1 MRIIKTM
8 AYNWIFFDADNT
20 LFDFNHSEGAAL
32 KNALED
38 FGELFEDHYH
48 PVYNSINRECWQA
61 FEHGRLSKAE
71 LRTRRFDLFF
81 HAIGR
86 QYDAEEFAGAYLEHL
101 SQQCALIQGAQGLLE
116 KLHQTHH
123 LALVTNGLKEVQRP
137 RLARSGL
144 ADFFKMVV
152 VSDEIGHA
160 KPDRAFFDYA
170 FEAIGRPDHKTVLM
184 VGDNLNADIRG
195 AADYGLDTCWYNPGK
210 ETSKVIK
217 ATYEIG
223 ELEELHGLV

>member
-1 MRIIKTM
+1 MRIIETM

-20 LFDFNHSEGAAL
+20 LFDFNHSEGEAL
-32 KNALED
+32 KNTLED
-38 FGELFEDHYH
+38 FGELFEEHYH
-48 PVYNSINRECWQA
+48 PVYSSINRDCWQA
-61 FEHGRLSKAE
+61 FEHGQLSKAE

-81 HAIGR
+81 YAIGR
-86 QYDAEEFAGAYLEHL
+86 QYDAEEFAGAYLDHL
-101 SQQCALIQGAQGLLE
+101 SKQCALIQGAQVLLE
-116 KLHQTHH
+116 QLHQTHH

-144 ADFFKMVV
+144 AGFFKMVV

-160 KPDRAFFDYA
+160 KPDRAFFDYT
-170 FEAIGRPDHKTVLM
+170 FDAIGRPDHKTVLM

-195 AADYGLDTCWYNPGK
+195 AAEYGLDTCWYNPGK
-210 ETSKVIK
+210 ETSQTIK

-223 ELEELHGLV
+223 NLEELHGLV